1 MKPDFYNPDLACAQ
15 ASKRWVASPAY
26 TPINADTVLSAA
38 RQFDKHMRRQSHRD
52 YEMRVFEDGS
62 VFFRS
67 TERPMLRRLIP
78 LAEIQKAAREVFW
91 LDPHRALWQHIAALW
106 L

>member
-1 MKPDFYNPDLACAQ
+1 MMKPDFCSPDSKCAQ
-15 ASKRWVASPAY
+15 AHRRWIESPEY
-26 TPINADTVLSAA
+26 TPINADTVLGAA

-62 VFFRS
+62 VFLRS
-67 TERPMLRRLIP
+67 TAQPTLRRIIP
-78 LAEIQKAAREVFW
+78 LAEIQAASRDFW
-91 LDPHRALWQHIAALW
+91 MSPRRTLWQHIAALW